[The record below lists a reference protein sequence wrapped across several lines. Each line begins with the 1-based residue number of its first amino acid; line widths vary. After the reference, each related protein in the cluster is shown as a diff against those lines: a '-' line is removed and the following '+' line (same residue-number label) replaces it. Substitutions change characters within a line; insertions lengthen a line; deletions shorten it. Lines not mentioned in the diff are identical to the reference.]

1 VPDEIE
7 EGFQAGIASSF
18 CGLFCPLG
26 DPVKKRKDLIWGY
39 RAELPITE
47 LIVKMCEDELIRSD
61 TIFFWN
67 LPCGTQDNNS
77 PLLILS

>member
-1 VPDEIE
+1 MPDEIE
-7 EGFQAGIASSF
+7 KGFQAGIAGSL

-26 DPVKKRKDLIWGY
+26 DLVKKREDFIWGY
-39 RAELPITE
+39 RANLPITE
-47 LIVKMCEDELIRSD
+47 LIVKMCEDELIRTD

-67 LPCGTQDNNS
+67 LPCGTQGNTS